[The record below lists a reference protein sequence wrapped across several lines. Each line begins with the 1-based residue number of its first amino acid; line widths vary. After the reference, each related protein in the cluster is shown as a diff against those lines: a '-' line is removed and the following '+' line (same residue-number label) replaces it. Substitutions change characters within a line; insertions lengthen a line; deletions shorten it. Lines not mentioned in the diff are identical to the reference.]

1 MEAALGITI
10 LVNRRD
16 IKYFSEKK
24 KKGSNSWGEI
34 LLINDVNTL
43 RPQDRFKCDPNL
55 EVLIVCN
62 THERYS

>member
-1 MEAALGITI
+1 MEAALGIITI

-16 IKYFSEKK
+16 MKYFSEKKK

-34 LLINDVNTL
+34 LLINDVNAL
-43 RPQDRFKCDPNL
+43 RLQDCFKWDPNL

-62 THERYS
+62 TREQ